1 MSECDECC
9 KNLYPGWN
17 ESCKYFWFEFIDAI
31 LIHDLSLV
39 SPSSSWFIQKCG
51 ETQLKAADDVYKKS
65 KNKYPDAENLM
76 QLAMNDIENVYK
88 ICEKTRVCVDEEKKK
103 IPEPK

>member
-1 MSECDECC
+1 
-9 KNLYPGWN
+9 
-17 ESCKYFWFEFIDAI
+17 
-31 LIHDLSLV
+31 
-39 SPSSSWFIQKCG
+39 
-51 ETQLKAADDVYKKS
+51 
-65 KNKYPDAENLM
+65 M